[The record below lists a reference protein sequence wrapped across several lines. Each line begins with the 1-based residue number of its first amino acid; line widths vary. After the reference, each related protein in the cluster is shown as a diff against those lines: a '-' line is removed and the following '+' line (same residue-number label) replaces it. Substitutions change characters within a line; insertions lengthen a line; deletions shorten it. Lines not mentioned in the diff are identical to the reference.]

1 MSFDTRC
8 GCGIEGLEEE
18 EDDVDDAEGVG
29 DGCVPAEPFFLGRFF
44 LPSPFPIMTRND
56 AGLREEEKGIVVM
69 ECPCIEQ
76 EDEES
81 AGIYRACTGKTL
93 FPIKKK

>member
-1 MSFDTRC
+1 MSFETRC
-8 GCGIEGLEEE
+8 GCGMEGLEEE
-18 EDDVDDAEGVG
+18 DDDDDKEGEG
-29 DGCVPAEPFFLGRFF
+29 DSCVAAEPFFLGRLF

-69 ECPCIEQ
+69 VYPCIEQ
-76 EDEES
+76 EEEDS

-93 FPIKKK
+93 FPIKK